1 MTITR
6 AQLRRLERLER
17 MQAQPGDVGTCPAPP
32 LPPEQLCVVLR
43 MLAEA
48 GGLQGERFAAV
59 RAALAA
65 AQREGERDDPDA
77 GRR

>member
-6 AQLRRLERLER
+6 AHLRRLERLER
-17 MQAQPGDVGTCPAPP
+17 ALPQPGGVGTCPAPP
-32 LPPEQLCVVLR
+32 LPPETLRVVLR
-43 MLAEA
+43 MLIEA